1 MAKIYSDVTET
12 IGSTPLVRLNS
23 VTDGVQATVLAKLES
38 ANPANSVKDR
48 IGNAIIDDAVA
59 SGALKPGG
67 SIVEGTSGN
76 TGIALAFVAAARG
89 FNPVLCMPES
99 MSTERRAI
107 MRAYGAELILTP
119 AAEGMKGAVE
129 K

>member
-48 IGNAIIDDAVA
+48 IGAAIVDDAVA
-59 SGALKPGG
+59 SGAPLRRE
-67 SIVEGTSGN
+67 SSGN
-76 TGIALAFVAAARG
+76 NGAR
-89 FNPVLCMPES
+89 
-99 MSTERRAI
+99 R
-107 MRAYGAELILTP
+107 
-119 AAEGMKGAVE
+119 
-129 K
+129 